1 MPGKTDSTIS
11 PRKRVA
17 KGPRRPTYMVNPELD
32 KFMMMF
38 NALLVEVSALRDRI
52 DTHEALGKAGLPIA
66 PEEVD
71 SFRLTEAMRA
81 AREARREAML
91 KRVYRIVLDELEQAR
106 TAISTREL
114 EEVLASDGRQLPED
128 SRL

>member
-1 MPGKTDSTIS
+1 MPGKTESTIA

-38 NALLVEVSALRDRI
+38 NALLVEVSALRERI
-52 DTHEALGKAGLPIA
+52 ETHEALGKAGRPIA
-66 PEEVD
+66 PEEVEA
-71 SFRLTEAMRA
+71 FAITEEMRA
-81 AREARREAML
+81 GREAGREAML
-91 KRVYRIVLDELEQAR
+91 RRVFRILLEELEQAKSEL
-106 TAISTREL
+106 STREL
-114 EEVLASDGRQLPED
+114 ETVLADDGRTLPDE

>member
-1 MPGKTDSTIS
+1 
-11 PRKRVA
+11 
-17 KGPRRPTYMVNPELD
+17 MVNPELD

-71 SFRLTEAMRA
+71 AFRLTEAMRA